1 MRRALLLLALAGC
14 ASRTPQPR
22 AARPSLD
29 ASLASPANDVAP
41 ASDAC
46 GALRPGTVCLPGGL
60 SLLGAVGSED
70 HFELRP
76 PRAARVRTLAMDV
89 AEVTAARYRRC
100 AAAGRCAA
108 LPDDVADDAPAARVS
123 WRDARA
129 CCAFLGGRLPTEA
142 EWQRAAEGLLDE
154 QRTATGDGPTPEGVR
169 DLLGGVSEWVDDPG
183 DFFPPLPRLP
193 SPDGGVADASFD
205 DVPPRTDGG
214 LFIVDDPRGPS
225 RSPWRVVR
233 GRTSSQRIFRLPTD
247 ALPWVGFRCVYDR

>member
-1 MRRALLLLALAGC
+1 MRAALALVALAGC
-14 ASRTPQPR
+14 ASRTPQPLS
-22 AARPSLD
+22 AAPALD
-29 ASLASPANDVAP
+29 ASIATSPASPP
-41 ASDAC
+41 SGEAC
-46 GALRPGTVCLPGGL
+46 GVARADAVCVPGGL
-60 SLLGAVGSED
+60 ARLGAIGSEE

-76 PRAARVRTLAMDV
+76 LRAARVRTLQMDRV
-89 AEVTAARYRRC
+89 EVTAARYREC
-100 AAAGRCAA
+100 VAAGRCAA

-123 WRDARA
+123 WRAARDY
-129 CCAFLGGRLPTEA
+129 CAFRGGRLPTEA

-154 QRTATGDGPTPEGVR
+154 VRPASTGDVTPEGVR

-193 SPDGGVADASFD
+193 SPDASVGDASLD

-233 GRTSSQRIFRLPTD
+233 GRTPTQRIFRLPTD
-247 ALPWVGFRCVYDR
+247 ALPWVGFRCVFDP